1 MVGPS
6 TYKLLCNL
14 ITPQKPGE
22 LSYDELVQ
30 SVRKN
35 HNPTPSEI
43 VQRFKFNSRVR
54 QPGESV
60 ATFLAELRALAKFC
74 NYGDTLDSMLRD
86 RMVCGIN
93 DLQIQK
99 RLLAESDL
107 TLKKATDLA
116 LGMEAAVK
124 NAQAIQSSSIESKS
138 SPKEGSLNKVRSAFP
153 RKGGKGSQECYGC
166 GNMGHTGAACKHRS
180 TECHSCGKLGHLSKM
195 CHSKKKKTNNSRPQK
210 VIHTVGTDLTDDYQ
224 LYRIHSTQEGKASSN
239 PFVLRIQVDDQ
250 PIQMEIDTGASVSI
264 LSSATYKENF
274 SEKPLQ
280 ASSVVLRTY
289 AEDPLTNLGSLT
301 VEVQH
306 NARKMNL
313 PLLVIEGNGP
323 NLLGRDW
330 LEKLRIDWRSIH
342 HVTGT
347 EADREFSEVFQ
358 EGLGTLKGFKATIH
372 VDQDVNP
379 VFCKARPVPYA
390 LKPLVEQELANLEKD
405 GVISPI
411 AFSDWA
417 APIVPVL
424 KSNRSVR
431 ICGDLSLQSTKF
443 PNWTDTRCHGSK
455 TFSRNCQE
463 DNALQNWISAKH
475 TSKLA

>member
-1 MVGPS
+1 M
-6 TYKLLCNL
+6 
-14 ITPQKPGE
+14 
-22 LSYDELVQ
+22 D
-30 SVRKN
+30 
-35 HNPTPSEI
+35 
-43 VQRFKFNSRVR
+43 
-54 QPGESV
+54 
-60 ATFLAELRALAKFC
+60 
-74 NYGDTLDSMLRD
+74 
-86 RMVCGIN
+86 
-93 DLQIQK
+93 
-99 RLLAESDL
+99 
-107 TLKKATDLA
+107 
-116 LGMEAAVK
+116 
-124 NAQAIQSSSIESKS
+124 
-138 SPKEGSLNKVRSAFP
+138 
-153 RKGGKGSQECYGC
+153 
-166 GNMGHTGAACKHRS
+166 
-180 TECHSCGKLGHLSKM
+180 
-195 CHSKKKKTNNSRPQK
+195 
-210 VIHTVGTDLTDDYQ
+210 TDLTDDYQ
-224 LYRIHSTQEGKASSN
+224 LYRIHSTQGGKASSK

-250 PIQMEIDTGASVSI
+250 PIEMEIDTGTSVSI

-306 NARKMNL
+306 NAQKMKL
-313 PLLVIEGNGP
+313 PLLVVEGNGP

-347 EADREFSEVFQ
+347 EADSICQEFPEVFQ
-358 EGLGTLKGFKATIH
+358 EGLGTLKGFEATIH

-390 LKPLVEQELANLEKD
+390 LKLLVEQELANLEKD

-431 ICGDLSLQSTKF
+431 ICGDFKLTVNKVSKLDRYPIPWIEDLFSKLSGGQRFTKLDLSQAYQQISLEEDSKKYVVVNTHKGLYQYNRLPYGISSAPGIFQHTMECLLQGIPHVVVYLDDILITGQ
-443 PNWTDTRCHGSK
+443 T
-455 TFSRNCQE
+455 QE
-463 DNALQNWISAKH
+463 DHPQVCYVQIVAKMGRVVVF
-475 TSKLA
+475 KVCD